1 MIEFGPADSL
11 HRLVKQAIDSGQA
24 KSIAEAEA
32 MFRGYRLAF
41 RIDAPDVES
50 PAHQAALLT
59 GIALARRVF
68 LGGVSVSG
76 PIDVP
81 LRVPLPL
88 GPSLSNAADL
98 LGATRADND
107 ARLPT
112 ISIGGEPVRK
122 ADSFYVRTY
131 YSGWKGGIV
140 PGHAE
145 VRHGDRDVMP
155 LAAMLS
161 AGLAVNE
168 AFHFVSG
175 DQGATGRRAAG
186 LSLWEPSVSDWLNA
200 AKGPDLQYLPSQL
213 WLIGL
218 GHLGQAFLWGL
229 GILPFPSPAGL
240 TLILQDLDRITPS
253 TETTSILSEKDM
265 VGQLK
270 TRAMANWCERRGFA
284 TKICERLFDGRFQRH
299 DQEPAVA
306 LCGID
311 NGLGRRALDQVGFS
325 YVVEAGLGRG
335 HRDFRSIRLHTLP
348 GPRPAS
354 QLWSVASANVERP
367 TSAAYQKLIDD
378 GLLDQCGVTLLAGK
392 AVGAPFVGTVAAT
405 LVLAE
410 VLRLLHGGTL
420 HHVIDMDLASLEHR
434 SVVSRENEF
443 NVLNPGYVA
452 VEHNSTI

>member
-32 MFRGYRLAF
+32 MFRGYQLAF
-41 RIDAPDVES
+41 KIDAQNVET

-88 GPSLSNAADL
+88 GLSLSKAADL
-98 LGATRADND
+98 LGATWGDED
-107 ARLPT
+107 AGLPT
-112 ISIGGEPVRK
+112 ISIGGEPVPK
-122 ADSFYVRTY
+122 TDGFYVRTY

-145 VRHGDRDVMP
+145 VRSSAGHVMP
-155 LAAMLS
+155 LTAMLS

-175 DQGATGRRAAG
+175 DRGTTGRRAAG
-186 LSLWEPSVSDWLNA
+186 LSLWEPSAGDWLNA
-200 AKGPDLQYLPSQL
+200 ADGPDLQYLPSQL

-229 GILPFPSPAGL
+229 GILPYPSPAGL
-240 TLILQDLDRITPS
+240 TLVLQDIDRITPS
-253 TETTSILSEKDM
+253 TETTSILSEHELF
-265 VGQLK
+265 GQMK
-270 TRAMANWCERRGFA
+270 TRAMANWCERRGFG
-284 TKICERLFDGRFQRH
+284 TRICERLFDGRFQRH
-299 DQEPAVA
+299 EQEPAIA

-325 YVVEAGLGRG
+325 FVVEAGLGRG
-335 HRDFRSIRLHTLP
+335 HRDFRSLRLHTLP

-354 QLWSVASANVERP
+354 QLWSVASAIVERP
-367 TSAAYQKLIDD
+367 TGAAYQKLIDD
-378 GLLDQCGVTLLAGK
+378 GVLDQCGVTLLAGK
-392 AVGAPFVGTVAAT
+392 FN
-405 LVLAE
+405 
-410 VLRLLHGGTL
+410 
-420 HHVIDMDLASLEHR
+420 R
-434 SVVSRENEF
+434 S
-443 NVLNPGYVA
+443 
-452 VEHNSTI
+452 